1 MSTIGTG
8 WLIRENK
15 NYTEVAKNLLRSKF
29 EGHTFQKDDLTFHF
43 TRLAKLTG
51 EAQIN
56 IRKGKQIV
64 VYEYELEC
72 QFRAESEVDECEG
85 NFRVVE
91 INESDLDFEITSINI
106 TKEGKIGTKARQILK
121 NCLRNEII
129 VLIKD
134 LTSELMAFENDPAK
148 LEADRKKREEN
159 DAKFKQIVAEKGAE
173 KEKLLEEQ
181 RLADLKMK
189 EKSQNN

>member
-1 MSTIGTG
+1 
-8 WLIRENK
+8 
-15 NYTEVAKNLLRSKF
+15 
-29 EGHTFQKDDLTFHF
+29 
-43 TRLAKLTG
+43 
-51 EAQIN
+51 
-56 IRKGKQIV
+56 
-64 VYEYELEC
+64 
-72 QFRAESEVDECEG
+72 
-85 NFRVVE
+85 VVE
-91 INESDLDFEITSINI
+91 INESDLDFEVTSINI
-106 TKEGKIGTKARQILK
+106 TKEGKIGAKARQILK

-181 RLADLKMK
+181 RLADQKMK
-189 EKSQNN
+189 EKSLNN